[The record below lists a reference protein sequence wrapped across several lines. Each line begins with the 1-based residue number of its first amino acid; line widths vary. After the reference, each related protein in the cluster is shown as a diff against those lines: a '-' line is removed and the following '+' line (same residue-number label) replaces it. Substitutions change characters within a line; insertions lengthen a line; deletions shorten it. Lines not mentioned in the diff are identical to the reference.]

1 MKSRVLLHSNM
12 HKGDL
17 MDDNVLKNDDSFDK
31 TKLEFKPEVIE
42 AMEEAKRISRDP
54 NVKKYDNL
62 SELFSELDL

>member
-1 MKSRVLLHSNM
+1 M